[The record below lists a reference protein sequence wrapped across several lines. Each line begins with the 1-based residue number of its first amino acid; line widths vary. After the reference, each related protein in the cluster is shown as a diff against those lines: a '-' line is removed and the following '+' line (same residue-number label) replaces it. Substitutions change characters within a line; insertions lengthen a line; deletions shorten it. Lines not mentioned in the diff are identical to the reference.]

1 MRISSAVVIA
11 SAQASRKKEGNRK
24 VPPRHPSQR
33 LTTLINFGIEWCH
46 DNLRNIDPDSVRG
59 DRLADRFETRFTI
72 WGAKLRKLVEED
84 CFYFDPDAPNG
95 GPAPSRSRRAMF
107 DESKLDTDDVHD
119 DLLRYDQ
126 TNPIR
131 GLKQITTGFWKWSRR
146 YIAECPGQPTNKH
159 HAKRAKTLYSKILAY
174 YKLLVQRQEE
184 KANKL

>member
-1 MRISSAVVIA
+1 MYTVN
-11 SAQASRKKEGNRK
+11 G
-24 VPPRHPSQR
+24 
-33 LTTLINFGIEWCH
+33 TLRA
-46 DNLRNIDPDSVRG
+46 L
-59 DRLADRFETRFTI
+59 FE
-72 WGAKLRKLVEED
+72 LLV
-84 CFYFDPDAPNG
+84 
-95 GPAPSRSRRAMF
+95 
-107 DESKLDTDDVHD
+107 D